1 MVSHFKTNNLVN
13 NADKAALLY
22 NNRGKA
28 DEITMEIAGED
39 ITSVSSEKLL
49 GLYFS
54 SAVDWKVHIEKTVHK
69 LNQRLGILRRLRG
82 KIPLQKLKIIAEAIF
97 TSVARYGIA
106 VYSKPRLH
114 SDPTVEDLKKLQVT
128 QNKMFRLLDGKSK
141 KDRVKVEKIATKFSL
156 MSINQMTCYHY
167 LMETYKII
175 HFGASD
181 KLRNKLVPNSKLSK
195 NLHVP
200 LVKKTSCR
208 GFTYYA
214 ARLWNSLP
222 PTTKMREK
230 PHQNVQVDRKRL
242 NAFKTEIK
250 NWILKGGVPFK

>member
-1 MVSHFKTNNLVN
+1 MSICWSYGTYSRDPAKIQPLCYTLRP
-13 NADKAALLY
+13 LC
-22 NNRGKA
+22 G
-28 DEITMEIAGED
+28 IT
-39 ITSVSSEKLL
+39 
-49 GLYFS
+49 
-54 SAVDWKVHIEKTVHK
+54 
-69 LNQRLGILRRLRG
+69 
-82 KIPLQKLKIIAEAIF
+82 
-97 TSVARYGIA
+97 
-106 VYSKPRLH
+106 VYLKPRLH
-114 SDPTVEDLKKLQVT
+114 SDPVVEDLKKLQVT

-141 KDRVKVEKIATKFSL
+141 KDRVKVQKIATKFGL

-181 KLRNKLVPNSKLSK
+181 KLRKKLVPNSKFSK

-230 PHQNVQVDRKRL
+230 PHQNVQVDRQRL
-242 NAFKTEIK
+242 RMLSK
-250 NWILKGGVPFK
+250 LKLRTGSSRVVSPSNSDPRKL

>member
-1 MVSHFKTNNLVN
+1 
-13 NADKAALLY
+13 
-22 NNRGKA
+22 
-28 DEITMEIAGED
+28 
-39 ITSVSSEKLL
+39 
-49 GLYFS
+49 
-54 SAVDWKVHIEKTVHK
+54 
-69 LNQRLGILRRLRG
+69 
-82 KIPLQKLKIIAEAIF
+82 
-97 TSVARYGIA
+97 
-106 VYSKPRLH
+106 
-114 SDPTVEDLKKLQVT
+114 
-128 QNKMFRLLDGKSK
+128 
-141 KDRVKVEKIATKFSL
+141 
-156 MSINQMTCYHY
+156 
-167 LMETYKII
+167 METYKII

-181 KLRNKLVPNSKLSK
+181 KLRYKLVPNSKLSK